1 MHVGKGLNYIMK
13 IRFNLE
19 DKYLRHFNYERTSL
33 NMSTSEYLNYI
44 IIEHFQKTV
53 GYLLTDDNCKNNYE
67 NKES

>member
-1 MHVGKGLNYIMK
+1 MHVGKGFNYIMK
-13 IRFNLE
+13 IRFNLD
-19 DKYLRHFNYERTSL
+19 DKYLHHFNLERNNL

-67 NKES
+67 NKEF